1 MFKIVKKHRF
11 SEKVFL
17 FEIEAPLIAKSRKA
31 GNFVIVR
38 VDDKGERMPLTIA
51 DADVDK
57 GTITLVVQEVGLSSI
72 KLCRMNEGDCVADVV
87 GPLGNPT
94 HIEKFGTVI
103 CAGGG
108 VGVAPMLPI
117 IRALKAAGNR
127 VLSVIAGR
135 NKDLIILEDE
145 VRASSDELIIMTD
158 DGSYGEKG
166 VVTVGIEKFIKQEG
180 HVDKAFAIGP
190 PVMMK
195 FCCLLTQKYGIPTD
209 VSLNTIM
216 VDGTGMCGACRLTI
230 GGKTKF
236 VCIDGPEFDGALVDW
251 DEMFKRMG
259 TFKRAEQEEL
269 EHLEVHLVSPAST
282 TSSKGV
288 KPGASDDNT
297 SEYSEAKNGDKTAVA
312 EGNNGKKNKAEDIL
326 TDKSDTG
333 VSLDELTSRDTQWR
347 KDLRSAVKP
356 KERTAIERV
365 KMPELD
371 PAYRATT
378 RTEEVNI
385 GLTPEMAMTEAKR
398 CLDCAKPSCVE
409 GCPVNINIPSFI
421 KNIER
426 GDFLSAA
433 KVLKQTSALP
443 AVCGRVCP
451 QEKQCE
457 SRCIH
462 LKMNEPAVAIG
473 YLERFAADYERESGN
488 ISIPEIAPANG
499 MKIAVVGS
507 GPSGLSFAGDMVKRG
522 YEVYVFEAL
531 HEIGG
536 VLKYGIPEFRLPNRI
551 VDVEID
557 NLRKMG
563 VHFETDCIVGKTISI
578 EQLEADGFKGI
589 FVGSGAGLPN
599 FMDIP
604 GENLINIMSSNE
616 YLTRVN
622 LMDAANPTTD
632 TPMNFGKHVMV
643 VGGGNTAMDSCRTA
657 KRLGADVT
665 IVYRRSEAEMPAR
678 LEEVKH
684 AKEEGIEFLTLH
696 NPVEYISDENG
707 AVKQA
712 ILEVMRLGEPD
723 ASGRRRP
730 EPTGET
736 KIIDVDQVIVA
747 IGVSPNPLVP
757 KSVEGLE
764 LGRKNTIAVNEE
776 MRSSR
781 HDLFAGGDIVRG
793 GATVILAMGDGRRAA
808 ENMDKQL
815 RGK

>member
-1 MFKIVKKHRF
+1 MNRVVSKKQF

-17 FEIEAPLIAKSRKA
+17 FEVEAPLIAKSRKA

-38 VDDKGERMPLTIA
+38 VGKRGERMPLTIA
-51 DADVDK
+51 DADVER
-57 GTITLVVQEVGLSSI
+57 GTITLVVQKVGLSSV
-72 KLCRMNEGDCVADVV
+72 KMCNLNVGDYVTDVV

-94 HIEKFGTVI
+94 HIENFGTVL

-117 IRALKAAGNR
+117 IKALKAAGNR

-135 NKDLIILEDE
+135 SKDLIILEDE

-166 VVTVGIEKFIKQEG
+166 VVTVGMEKFIKQEPKI
-180 HVDKAFAIGP
+180 DKAFAIGP
-190 PVMMK
+190 PIMMK
-195 FCCLLTQKYGIPTD
+195 FCCLLTQNYNIPTD

-259 TFKRAEQEEL
+259 TFKREEKEEL
-269 EHLEVHLVSPAST
+269 NRFESNAHSLKEQDET
-282 TSSKGV
+282 
-288 KPGASDDNT
+288 KPKSCGQPVMDNKPT
-297 SEYSEAKNGDKTAVA
+297 DETIE
-312 EGNNGKKNKAEDIL
+312 EL
-326 TDKSDTG
+326 TDKKSAWRM
-333 VSLDELTSRDTQWR
+333 ELR
-347 KDLRSAVKP
+347 KSMKP
-356 KERTAIERV
+356 KDRMAMERV
-365 KMPELD
+365 VMPELD
-371 PAYRATT
+371 PLYRATT

-385 GLTPEMAMTEAKR
+385 GLTSEMAVNEAKR
-398 CLDCAKPSCVE
+398 CLDCPRPTCVD
-409 GCPVNINIPSFI
+409 GCPVGIDIPSFI

-426 GDFLSAA
+426 GQFLAAA
-433 KVLKQTSALP
+433 KVLKDTSALP

-457 SRCIH
+457 SKCIH
-462 LKMNEPAVAIG
+462 LKSGGKPVAIG

-488 ISIPEIAPANG
+488 ISLPEIAKSNG
-499 MKIAVVGS
+499 IKVAVVGS
-507 GPSGLSFAGDMVKRG
+507 GPSGLSFAGDMAKKG
-522 YEVYVFEAL
+522 FDVYVFEAL

-551 VDVEID
+551 VDVEIE
-557 NLRKMG
+557 NLEKMG
-563 VHFETDCIVGKTISI
+563 VHFLTDVIVGKTISI
-578 EQLEADGFKGI
+578 EELKAQNFKGI

-599 FMDIP
+599 FMNIP
-604 GENLINIMSSNE
+604 GENAINIMSSNE

-622 LMDAANPTTD
+622 LMDAANPEAD
-632 TPMNFGKHVMV
+632 TPINPATNVLV

-657 KRLGADVT
+657 KRIGANVT
-665 IVYRRSEAEMPAR
+665 LVYRRSEAEMPAR

-684 AKEEGIEFLTLH
+684 AKEEGINFLTLH
-696 NPVEYISDENG
+696 NPIEYIADDSG

-712 ILEVMRLGEPD
+712 VLQVMKLGEPD
-723 ASGRRRP
+723 ASGRRKP
-730 EPTGET
+730 IPVEGKTVT
-736 KIIDVDQVIVA
+736 IDVDQVVVA
-747 IGVSPNPLVP
+747 VGVSPNPLVP
-757 KSVEGLE
+757 KSIKGLE
-764 LGRKNTIAVNEE
+764 LGRKNTIVVNEQ
-776 MRSSR
+776 MQSSR
-781 HDLFAGGDIVRG
+781 PDVFAGGDIVRG

-808 ENMDKQL
+808 AAMADKL
-815 RGK
+815 LS

>member
-1 MFKIVKKHRF
+1 MLITCLLVCLLLVDLNIMNKIIRKEQF

-17 FEIEAPLIAKSRKA
+17 FEVEAPLIARSRKA

-38 VDDKGERMPLTIA
+38 VGDRGERMPLTIA
-51 DADVDK
+51 DADVEK
-57 GTITLVVQEVGLSSI
+57 GTITIVVQEVGLSST
-72 KLCRMNEGDCVADVV
+72 KLCLLNPGDYITDVV

-94 HIEKFGTVI
+94 KIEKYGTVI

-108 VGVAPMLPI
+108 VGIAPMLPI
-117 IRALKAAGNR
+117 AKALKAAGNR
-127 VLSVIAGR
+127 VLCVIAGR
-135 NKDLIILEDE
+135 NKELEDE
-145 VRASSDELIIMTD
+145 VRACSDELIIMTD

-166 VVTVGIEKFIKQEG
+166 VVTVGIERLIQQE
-180 HVDKAFAIGP
+180 HIDKVFAIGP
-190 PVMMK
+190 PIMMK
-195 FCCLLTQKYGIPTD
+195 FCCLLTQKYNIPTD

-259 TFKRAEQEEL
+259 TFKRVEQEEMEHFE
-269 EHLEVHLVSPAST
+269 EHLAGAGPDSGAPRGGKLQAGQEMDVEPTDEPLEV
-282 TSSKGV
+282 
-288 KPGASDDNT
+288 
-297 SEYSEAKNGDKTAVA
+297 
-312 EGNNGKKNKAEDIL
+312 L
-326 TDKSDTG
+326 TDRNA
-333 VSLDELTSRDTQWR
+333 EWR
-347 KDLRSAVKP
+347 KALRASMKP
-356 KERTAIERV
+356 KERTAIGRV
-365 KMPELD
+365 AMPELE
-371 PAYRATT
+371 PAYRITT
-378 RTEEVNI
+378 RYEEVNK
-385 GLTPEMAMTEAKR
+385 GLTKQMALTEAKR
-398 CLDCAKPSCVE
+398 CLDCAKPTCVE
-409 GCPVNINIPSFI
+409 GCPVNIDIPSFI

-426 GDFLSAA
+426 GQFLAAA
-433 KVLKQTSALP
+433 KVLKNTSALP

-488 ISIPEIAPANG
+488 MSIPGLAPSNG
-499 MKIAVVGS
+499 IKVAVVGS
-507 GPSGLSFAGDMVKRG
+507 GPAGLSFAGDMAKRG
-522 YEVYVFEAL
+522 YDVYVFEAL

-536 VLKYGIPEFRLPNRI
+536 VLKYGIPEFRLPNNI

-563 VHFETDCIVGKTISI
+563 VHFQTDCIVGKTISI
-578 EQLEADGFKGI
+578 EQLEQSGFKGI

-599 FMDIP
+599 FMNIP
-604 GENLINIMSSNE
+604 GENLINVMSSNE

-622 LMDAANPTTD
+622 LMDAANPQTD
-632 TPMNFGKHVMV
+632 TPLNIGKKVLV

-678 LEEVKH
+678 AEEVKH
-684 AKEEGIEFLTLH
+684 AKEEGINFMCLH
-696 NPVEYISDENG
+696 NPIEYIADESG

-712 ILEVMRLGEPD
+712 VLQVMTLGEPD
-723 ASGRRRP
+723 ASGRRSP
-730 EPTGET
+730 VPVEGKTVT
-736 KIIDVDQVIVA
+736 VDTDQVIVA

-757 KSVEGLE
+757 KSIKDLT
-764 LGRKNTIAVNEE
+764 LGRKNTIVVNEE
-776 MRSSR
+776 MQSSR
-781 HDLFAGGDIVRG
+781 PEIFAGGDIVRG

-808 ENMDKQL
+808 ANMDKQL
-815 RGK
+815 RS